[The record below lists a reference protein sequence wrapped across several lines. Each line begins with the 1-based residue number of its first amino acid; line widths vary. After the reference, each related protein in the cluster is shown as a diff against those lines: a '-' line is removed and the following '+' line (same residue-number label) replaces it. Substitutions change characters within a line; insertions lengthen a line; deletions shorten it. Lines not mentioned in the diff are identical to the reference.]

1 MRHKSADFTFKDLV
15 KVQNSEQ
22 MSSEK
27 SVSYQITNT
36 YSTLNDFTSKTKN
49 VWLVFHG
56 IGYLS
61 RYFLKY
67 FRHLDENEN
76 YIIAPQAQSKYYLN
90 GEYRHVGASWLTRE
104 NLEEGIENM
113 LNYLDAVYEAENL
126 AEVETLNIFGYS
138 QGVSVA
144 TRFVA
149 RRKIQCKNLILHSG
163 KVPEELTT
171 EDFAFLNNTRFSF
184 IYGTEDGYL
193 KSGIVKVEKDRL
205 GKLFPKNLEI
215 LTFKGGHEVNTEMIS
230 KFA

>member
-1 MRHKSADFTFKDLV
+1 MNK
-15 KVQNSEQ
+15 
-22 MSSEK
+22 EK
-27 SVSYQITNT
+27 SLSYTITNT
-36 YSTLNDFTSKTKN
+36 YSTLNERTDKTKT

-61 RYFLKY
+61 KYFLKY
-67 FRHLDENEN
+67 FKHLDTEEN

-113 LNYLDAVYEAENL
+113 LNYLDKIFEAENL
-126 AEVETLNIFGYS
+126 SEVENLNILGYS

-149 RRKIQCKNLILHSG
+149 RRKIQCENLIMLSG
-163 KVPEELTT
+163 KVPQELDAN
-171 EDFAFLNNTRFSF
+171 DFKFLDKTKFSF
-184 IYGTEDGYL
+184 IYGTEDEYL
-193 KSGIVKVEKDRL
+193 KPGIVQVEKDRL
-205 GKLFPKNLEI
+205 QDIFSKNLEI
-215 LTFKGGHEVNTEMIS
+215 YTFNGGHEVNTELIS